1 MKLTLGLSPCP
12 NDTFIFEALIN
23 HKINTAPFEFDVV
36 LEDVQTLNA
45 YAKAGHLHVTKI
57 SYGALPLLLNH
68 YKVLN
73 SGGALGKGVGPLL
86 IGLPQTVHKL
96 QKPEEIKSFIQQAS
110 VAIPGENTTAHLLF
124 SLAFQQ
130 VKQKQFIVFNEI
142 ENSILTGNA
151 DAGVIIHESR
161 FTYRQKGLELLMDL
175 GAFWEQTTGAPIP
188 LGGIVIKRSLDNSIA
203 QQIDVLIQQSVEY
216 AFQHYYKNTLPEFIT
231 KNAQEMSE
239 EVMKQ
244 HIQLYVNNYSVQL
257 GDEGKKAVLTLLNIY
272 EQLHPEIN
280 FNRHSIFNEA

>member
-36 LEDVQTLNA
+36 LEDVQTLNE
-45 YAKAGHLHVTKI
+45 YAKEARLDVTKI
-57 SYGALPLLLNH
+57 SYGALPLLLNQ

-86 IGLPQTVHKL
+86 ISLPQTAQQL
-96 QKPEEIKSFIQQAS
+96 QKPEALQNFIQHS
-110 VAIPGENTTAHLLF
+110 NVAIPGENTTAHLLF
-124 SLAFQQ
+124 SLAFQK

-188 LGGIVIKRSLDNSIA
+188 LGGIVIKRSLDNFIA
-203 QQIDVLIQQSVEY
+203 QQIDACIQQSVEY
-216 AFQHYYKNTLPEFIT
+216 AFQHYYENTLPEFIT

-239 EVMKQ
+239 YVMKQ
-244 HIQLYVNNYSVQL
+244 HIQLYVNNYSLQL
-257 GDEGKKAVLTLLNIY
+257 GNEGKKAVLTLLKIY
-272 EQLHPEIN
+272 EQLHPEAN
-280 FNRHSIFNEA
+280 FNTYSIFNEM